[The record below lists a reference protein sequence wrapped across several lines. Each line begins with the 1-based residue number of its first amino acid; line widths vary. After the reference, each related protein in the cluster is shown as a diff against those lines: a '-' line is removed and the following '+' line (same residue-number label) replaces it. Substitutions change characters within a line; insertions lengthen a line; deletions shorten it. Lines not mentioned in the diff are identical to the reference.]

1 MRVAELWRF
10 PVKSLQGE
18 QLDDVT
24 IGPHGIV
31 GDRGYALFDADTGF
45 GLTARRAPELLFAS
59 GRLRDDGSAAI
70 TLPDGSIADDD
81 EALSSWL
88 GRSVLLRS
96 TSDDVTRR
104 YENPVDPEHEELSRW
119 EPFDGAHG
127 AFHDEPGA
135 SISLVSSTTIAG
147 WQTRRFRTNVVLG
160 GEGVP
165 DDTETSLLG
174 LRVAVGDARL
184 DVGMEMGRCVMV
196 TRPQAGGIDR
206 DLDVLRAIHR
216 GRHGRLG
223 VGATVARQGRVRV
236 GDEIRTATPAT
247 PATP

>member
-31 GDRGYALFDADTGF
+31 GDRGYALFDAETGF

-119 EPFDGAHG
+119 GAVRRLSRRLSRRAGRVDLAGVLGDDRRLADTSVPDQRRPRRGGRPGRHRDLAARPTGGSGRRPARRRHGDGALRDGHSAAGRRHRPRPRRTARHPPRTARAPRGGRHSRPAG
-127 AFHDEPGA
+127 AG
-135 SISLVSSTTIAG
+135 
-147 WQTRRFRTNVVLG
+147 
-160 GEGVP
+160 
-165 DDTETSLLG
+165 
-174 LRVAVGDARL
+174 
-184 DVGMEMGRCVMV
+184 
-196 TRPQAGGIDR
+196 AGG
-206 DLDVLRAIHR
+206 
-216 GRHGRLG
+216 
-223 VGATVARQGRVRV
+223 
-236 GDEIRTATPAT
+236 
-247 PATP
+247 

>member
-31 GDRGYALFDADTGF
+31 GDRGYALFDAETGF

-119 EPFDGAHG
+119 EPFDGSHG

-135 SISLVSSTTIAG
+135 SISLVSSATIAG
-147 WQTRRFRTNVVLG
+147 WQTRRSGPTSCSAGRASRTT
-160 GEGVP
+160 P
-165 DDTETSLLG
+165 
-174 LRVAVGDARL
+174 RP
-184 DVGMEMGRCVMV
+184 RCSAYGW
-196 TRPQAGGIDR
+196 QW
-206 DLDVLRAIHR
+206 
-216 GRHGRLG
+216 
-223 VGATVARQGRVRV
+223 
-236 GDEIRTATPAT
+236 ATPGSTSAWRSG
-247 PATP
+247 AA